1 MTQHVNQDI
10 SLENIYPPC
19 QSACP
24 LHQGVRDYLL
34 AIATGDFDR
43 SLQIIKET
51 NPLPFVCGTICAH
64 HCEDE
69 CRRNDVDKPPSIR
82 GLKRFAIEYGSAK
95 VAPPSPDDPKVSGK
109 VAVIGAG
116 PAGLTAAYDL
126 ARMGADVTVFDR
138 DEMAGG
144 AVRHYIPLYRLPDE
158 AIDQDIDE
166 IAEQGVKFKYGV
178 ELGKDI
184 TIEQLEKEGY
194 QSILLAMGLPV
205 SRGLNIPGSDGEGVI
220 YALPFLQDVKR
231 KDFKFEGNPE
241 VIVIGGGNVAMDVS
255 RSALRAGAGKVKL
268 ACLECDEEM
277 PAFSWEIEEA
287 HEEGVEFNTS
297 WGPDEIIRENGKI
310 KGLQLV
316 ECSCVFDD
324 QGRFNPDF
332 NKDNKRMIEG
342 DIIIFSIGQGGDPE
356 PVRGE
361 IELDDRG
368 RPISSSRTMQTSRP
382 GVFGC
387 GEMFTGP
394 GTAVQSMS
402 NGRVAAKAIA
412 NYLDGIPFDSAA
424 LEEVPELE
432 KLDEN
437 VAKEI
442 DQIERN
448 QIPMMTAEERVRHFK
463 QAELGYDVET
473 AVCEARR
480 CLTCSA
486 GAQRIDELCV
496 NCLSCVRICP
506 YDVPV
511 INDEGTVTIRYEQC
525 QACGLCMGICP
536 VYAIKFRSSM
546 IEDAAESI
554 EPAVQELLA
563 KRNGEPAMLAI
574 TCAYGAFA
582 LPEFLQKERKNTALV
597 RYPCVGK
604 VDSLHMLK
612 AIEQGVDGLVVVGCS
627 ENDKYKC
634 QYKEISQWAG
644 KRVERAGDLLE
655 AIGLERERISYKELV
670 GEDLGKFDELVEEAV
685 TRYKEAGSPSESES
699 EG

>member
-1 MTQHVNQDI
+1 MTQHGNQD
-10 SLENIYPPC
+10 LALDNIHPPC

-43 SLQIIKET
+43 SLAIIKET

-82 GLKRFAIEYGSAK
+82 GLKRFAIEYGTAK
-95 VAPPSPDDPKVSGK
+95 ASPSPEGPQIEGK

-126 ARMGADVTVFDR
+126 ALRGADVTVFDNS
-138 DEMAGG
+138 DMAGG

-184 TIEQLEKEGY
+184 TIDQLEKEGY

-205 SRGLNIPGSDGEGVI
+205 SRGLKLPGGEGEGI
-220 YALPFLQDVKR
+220 LNALPFLQQVKR
-231 KDFKFEGNPE
+231 EGFKFEDSPT
-241 VIVIGGGNVAMDVS
+241 VIVIGGGNVAMDVA
-255 RSALRAGAGKVKL
+255 RSAVRAGAGKVKL

-287 HEEGVEFNTS
+287 QEEGVEMNPS
-297 WGPDEIIRENGKI
+297 WGPDQIIRENGKI
-310 KGLQLV
+310 KGLGLV
-316 ECSCVFDD
+316 ECTCVFDD
-324 QGRFNPDF
+324 QGRFNPEF
-332 NKDNKRMIEG
+332 NKESKDMLEG
-342 DIIIFSIGQGGDPE
+342 DLVIFAIGQGGDPE

-361 IELDDRG
+361 IDIDERG
-368 RPISSSRTMQTSRP
+368 RIIFDNRTMATSRP
-382 GVFGC
+382 GVFAC
-387 GEMFTGP
+387 GEMVTGP
-394 GTAVQSMS
+394 GTAVQSMA

-412 NYLDGIPFDSAA
+412 NYLQGIPFDSAG

-432 KLDEN
+432 KLDSK
-437 VAKEI
+437 VAEEI
-442 DQIERN
+442 DRIDRN
-448 QIPMMTAEERVRHFK
+448 PIPMMSPEERTRHFK
-463 QAELGYDVET
+463 QAEFGYDPET
-473 AVCEARR
+473 AICEARR
-480 CLTCSA
+480 CLTCAA

-496 NCLSCVRICP
+496 NCLTCVRICP
-506 YDVPV
+506 YDVPI
-511 INDEGTVTIRYEQC
+511 INEEGTVTIRNEQC

-536 VYAIKFRSSM
+536 VYAIKFRSSYVD
-546 IEDAAESI
+546 EAADKI
-554 EPAVQELLA
+554 APAVKELTA

-582 LPEFLQKERKNTALV
+582 LPEFLKQEHKDTVVV

-604 VDSLHMLK
+604 VDSLHLLK
-612 AIEQGVDGLVVVGCS
+612 ALEEGADGVVVVGCS
-627 ENDKYKC
+627 ESDKFKC
-634 QYKEISQWAG
+634 QYKEISQWAE
-644 KRVERAGDLLE
+644 KRVNHASDLVE
-655 AIGLERERISYKELV
+655 KIGLERERISFAELD
-670 GEDLGKFDELVEEAV
+670 GEEIDKFDQVVADAV
-685 TRYKEAGSPSESES
+685 KKLKEAGSPAESE
-699 EG
+699 E

>member
-1 MTQHVNQDI
+1 MTQHGNQDLALDHI
-10 SLENIYPPC
+10 HPPC

-43 SLQIIKET
+43 SLAIIKET

-82 GLKRFAIEYGSAK
+82 GLKRFAIEYGNAK
-95 VAPPSPDDPKVSGK
+95 AAPPAEGPAVEGK

-126 ARMGADVTVFDR
+126 ARMGADVTVFDS
-138 DEMAGG
+138 DKMAGG

-166 IAEQGVKFKYGV
+166 ISEQGVKFKYGT

-194 QSILLAMGLPV
+194 NSILLAMGLPV
-205 SRGLNIPGSDGEGVI
+205 SRGLNLPGTEGEGII
-220 YALPFLQDVKR
+220 YALPFLKQVKR
-231 KDFKFEGNPE
+231 EGFKFEGNPT
-241 VIVIGGGNVAMDVS
+241 VIVIGGGNVAMDVA

-287 HEEGVEFNTS
+287 QEEGVEMNPS
-297 WGPDEIIRENGKI
+297 WGPDEIVRENGKI
-310 KGLQLV
+310 KGLGLV
-316 ECSCVFDD
+316 ECTCVFDD
-324 QGRFNPDF
+324 QGRFNPEF
-332 NKDNKRMIEG
+332 NKENKDMLEG
-342 DIIIFSIGQGGDPE
+342 DIVIYAIGQGGDAE

-361 IELDDRG
+361 VDVDERG
-368 RPISSSRTMQTSRP
+368 RVVFNNRTMATSRP

-387 GEMFTGP
+387 GEMVTGP
-394 GTAVQSMS
+394 GTAVQSMG
-402 NGRVAAKAIA
+402 NGRLAAKAIA
-412 NYLDGIPFDSAA
+412 SYLQGVPFDSAS

-432 KLDEN
+432 KLDSG
-437 VAKEI
+437 VAEEI
-442 DQIERN
+442 DRVERN
-448 QIPMMTAEERVRHFK
+448 PIPMMTPEERVRHFK
-463 QAELGYDVET
+463 QAELGYDPET

-480 CLTCSA
+480 CLTCAA

-496 NCLSCVRICP
+496 NCLTCVRICP

-511 INDEGTVTIRYEQC
+511 INEEGTVTIRNEQC

-536 VYAIKFRSSM
+536 VYAIKFRSSYVD
-546 IEDAAESI
+546 EAADAI
-554 EPAVQELLA
+554 EPAVKELVSR
-563 KRNGEPAMLAI
+563 RNGEPAMLAI

-582 LPEFLQKERKNTALV
+582 LPEFLNKEYKDTAVV

-604 VDSLHMLK
+604 VDSLHLLK
-612 AIEQGVDGLVVVGCS
+612 AIEEGADGVVVVGCS
-627 ENDKYKC
+627 ESDKFKC
-634 QYKEISQWAG
+634 QYKEISQWAE
-644 KRVERAGDLLE
+644 KRVNHAGDLME
-655 AIGLERERISYKELV
+655 SVGLERERISFAELA
-670 GEDLGKFDELVEEAV
+670 GEEIDRFEQVVADAV
-685 TRYKEAGSPSESES
+685 KKLKEAGSPSEDE
-699 EG
+699 E

>member
-1 MTQHVNQDI
+1 MTQHGNQDLA
-10 SLENIYPPC
+10 LENIHPPC

-43 SLQIIKET
+43 SLAIIKET

-82 GLKRFAIEYGSAK
+82 GLKRFAIEYGNAK
-95 VAPPSPDDPKVSGK
+95 AQPPVEGPEIEGK

-116 PAGLTAAYDL
+116 PSGLTAAYDL
-126 ARMGADVTVFDR
+126 ARMGADVTVFDN
-138 DEMAGG
+138 DNMPGG

-158 AIDQDIDE
+158 VIDQDIDE
-166 IAEQGVKFKYGV
+166 IAEQGVKFKSGV

-205 SRGLNIPGSDGEGVI
+205 SRGLNLPGAEGEGI
-220 YALPFLQDVKR
+220 LYALPFLKQAKR
-231 KDFKFEGNPE
+231 EGFKFEGSPT

-268 ACLECDEEM
+268 ACLECNEEM

-287 HEEGVEFNTS
+287 QEEGVEMSPS

-316 ECSCVFDD
+316 ECTCVFDE
-324 QGRFNPDF
+324 QGRFNPEF
-332 NKDNKRMIEG
+332 NKENKDMIEG
-342 DIIIFSIGQGGDPE
+342 DIVIFAIGQGGDAG

-361 IELDDRG
+361 IDVDERG
-368 RPISSSRTMQTSRP
+368 RIVFNNRTMATSRP
-382 GVFGC
+382 GVFAC
-387 GEMFTGP
+387 GEMVFGP
-394 GTAVQSMS
+394 STAVQSMG
-402 NGRVAAKAIA
+402 NGRLAAKAIA
-412 NYLDGIPFDSAA
+412 SYLQGVPFDSAS
-424 LEEVPELE
+424 LEEVSELE
-432 KLDEN
+432 KLDSQ
-437 VAKEI
+437 VAEEI
-442 DQIERN
+442 DRVERN
-448 QIPMMTAEERVRHFK
+448 PIPMMAPEERIRHFK
-463 QAELGYDVET
+463 QAELGYDPEA
-473 AVCEARR
+473 AVREARR
-480 CLTCSA
+480 CLTCAA

-496 NCLSCVRICP
+496 NCLTCVRICP

-511 INDEGTVTIRYEQC
+511 INEEGTVTIRNEHC

-536 VYAIKFRSSM
+536 VYAIKFRSSYV
-546 IEDAAESI
+546 EEAADAI
-554 EPAVQELLA
+554 EPAVKELVSR
-563 KRNGEPAMLAI
+563 RNGEPAMLTI

-582 LPEFLQKERKNTALV
+582 LPEFLNQEHNNTVVV

-604 VDSLHMLK
+604 VDSDHLLK
-612 AIEQGVDGLVVVGCS
+612 AIEEGADGVVVVGCS
-627 ENDKYKC
+627 ESDRFKC
-634 QYKEISQWAG
+634 QYKEISQWAE
-644 KRVERAGDLLE
+644 KRVNHAADLME
-655 AIGLERERISYKELV
+655 SIGLERERISFAELA
-670 GEDLGKFDELVEEAV
+670 GEEIDKFDQVVAEAV
-685 TRYKEAGSPSESES
+685 KNLKEGGSPSEGE
-699 EG
+699 EE